1 MPTREIVILE
11 NVEYLRRG
19 DAALSGALYIPD
31 GAGPFPCVIAVHG
44 GGWRLATTDV
54 FQHFAPWL
62 ARQGYVVFTPTYTM
76 VKKGAPSWP
85 HAIQDI
91 RAAVQF
97 IKGKSGEFKVAPERV
112 ALMGE
117 SAGGHLTAMVGLAG
131 EEEIFKSGIGAFAHL
146 SAKVKAVAPIY
157 GIYDLAAQ
165 WQWDQLARAG
175 EHITTP
181 FLGKSL
187 LEDRRIYFDASPLS
201 YAVTKPDQP
210 AFFVAWGA
218 LDDVCDP
225 ATQSIPFFKA
235 LKQAKIY
242 ARSMQIE
249 GAPHYWMGDPLDDPG
264 SYPGFYAPRLLR
276 FLQLKV

>member
-1 MPTREIVILE
+1 MSDVEIDIHE

-19 DAALSGALYIPD
+19 EASLRGDLYIPK
-31 GAGPFPCVIAVHG
+31 GPGPFPAMIAVHG

-54 FQHFAPWL
+54 FQYFAPWL
-62 ARQGYVVFTPTYTM
+62 ARQGYVVYTPTYTIAR
-76 VKKGAPSWP
+76 KGEPSYP
-85 HAIQDI
+85 HAIQDV
-91 RAAVQF
+91 RAALQF
-97 IKGKSGEFKVAPERV
+97 IRGKAVDFKVAPDRI

-117 SAGGHLTAMVGLAG
+117 SCGGHLTSMVALAG
-131 EEEIFKSGIGAFAHL
+131 DEAPFNAGVGDFAHV

-157 GIYDLAAQ
+157 GIYDMAAQ

-187 LEDRRIYFDASPLS
+187 LDDRKIYFESSPLS
-201 YAVTKPDQP
+201 YATIRPDAP

-242 ARSMQIE
+242 ARSMQLE

-264 SYPGFYAPRLLR
+264 SYPGFFAPRLLR
-276 FLQLKV
+276 FLRLKA